1 MAAHMSGFAGRI
13 LLFEWAF
20 VCLGTAASTAQTP
33 SFDCAHARLPD
44 EVAICQTQELARLD
58 SVVAAAYSYL
68 KSSRGR
74 PFADQIGIPFWRA
87 RQACQY
93 NTDCIRQRQT
103 EEISA
108 FRAAGVPISPFD
120 SSPSQ
125 QPVDS
130 QYDAA
135 TELRQCVNSKDPNE
149 RIDHCSRII
158 GQSRGVAALTT
169 AHNTRGLAL
178 MEVGRFV
185 EAVQDFTFVIRYEP
199 RVAGFYDNR
208 QNAYR
213 RSGQFDLALLDANM
227 AIQLAPGYSFVYRG
241 RANVYN
247 DMGNF
252 DLAIGDYNK
261 AIELA
266 PQDGGLFIERGKIYR
281 GRANFDQAIA
291 DFSHALQLDQKWDV
305 AYRER
310 GLTYQQAEQPAKALA
325 DLDVYNRLEPGDPT
339 VILAIQAVSSSPV
352 VNVPGPSTPKQ
363 EEPKAP
369 TRPISSGTGFYI
381 ATDGSVLT
389 NAHVVKSCSEIAV
402 SAKAGEF
409 STATVLATDIAN
421 DLALLRTNE
430 RPEKIAALRLM
441 PRLGE
446 SVEAFGYPLADI
458 LATSG
463 NFSLGNISALSGLG
477 DDSRYLQISVPVQPG
492 NSGGPLLDQHGNL
505 VGVVSAKL
513 NALNVMLQKEGDIP
527 QNVNFAIKASVAATF
542 LQSNNFKF
550 TSGDSLQTMEPADLA
565 DLAKAL
571 SVFVIC
577 R

>member
-1 MAAHMSGFAGRI
+1 
-13 LLFEWAF
+13 
-20 VCLGTAASTAQTP
+20 
-33 SFDCAHARLPD
+33 
-44 EVAICQTQELARLD
+44 
-58 SVVAAAYSYL
+58 
-68 KSSRGR
+68 
-74 PFADQIGIPFWRA
+74 
-87 RQACQY
+87 
-93 NTDCIRQRQT
+93 
-103 EEISA
+103 
-108 FRAAGVPISPFD
+108 
-120 SSPSQ
+120 
-125 QPVDS
+125 
-130 QYDAA
+130 
-135 TELRQCVNSKDPNE
+135 VNSKDPNE
-149 RIDHCSRII
+149 KIDHCSRVI
-158 GQSRGVAALTT
+158 GQSRGIAALTT

-178 MEVGRFV
+178 MAIGRFV
-185 EAVQDFTFVIRYEP
+185 EAAQDFTFVIRYEP

-213 RSGQFDLALLDANM
+213 RSGQLDLALLDASM
-227 AIQLAPGYSFVYRG
+227 AIHLAPSYSFVYRG

-247 DMGNF
+247 DMGKF

-266 PQDGGLFIERGKIYR
+266 PQDGGLFIERGKIHR
-281 GRANFDQAIA
+281 GQANFDQAIF
-291 DFSHALQLDQKWDV
+291 DFSHALELDQKWDA

-310 GLTYQQAEQPAKALA
+310 GLTYQQLEQPAKALA
-325 DLDVYNRLEPGDPT
+325 DLEVYNKLEPGDPT
-339 VILAIQAVSSSPV
+339 VILALQAVSSSPV

-369 TRPISSGTGFYI
+369 TRPVSSGTGFYI

-389 NAHVVKSCSEIAV
+389 NAHVVKGCSEIAV

-409 STATVLATDIAN
+409 SSATVLATDTAN
-421 DLALLRTNE
+421 DLVLLKTNE
-430 RPEKIAALRLM
+430 RPEKVAALRQT

-505 VGVVSAKL
+505 VGGVSAKL
-513 NALNVMLQKEGDIP
+513 NALNVMLQKEGDMP

-542 LQSNNFKF
+542 LQSNNVKF
-550 TSGDSLQTMEPADLA
+550 ASGESVQTMEPPDLA
-565 DLAKAL
+565 DLARAL

>member
-1 MAAHMSGFAGRI
+1 MGGFGGRI
-13 LLFEWAF
+13 LLFEWAL
-20 VCLGTAASTAQTP
+20 VCLGTTASTAQTP
-33 SFDCAHARLPD
+33 SFDCARARLPD

-58 SVVAAAYSYL
+58 GVVAAAYSYL
-68 KSSRGR
+68 KSTRGR
-74 PFADQIGIPFWRA
+74 SFADQIGIPFWRA

-93 NTDCIRQRQT
+93 DVDCIRARQM
-103 EEISA
+103 EEIAA
-108 FRAAGVPISPFD
+108 FRAEGVPISPFD

-125 QPVDS
+125 QPFVS

-135 TELRQCVNSKDPNE
+135 TELRQCVNAKDPNE
-149 RIDHCSRII
+149 KIDHCSRVI
-158 GQSRGVAALTT
+158 GQSRSIGALTT

-178 MEVGRFV
+178 MEIGRFA
-185 EAVQDFTFVIRYEP
+185 EAAQDFTFVIRYEP

-227 AIQLAPGYSFVYRG
+227 AIQLAPAYSFVYRG

-247 DMGNF
+247 DMRKP

-266 PQDGGLFIERGKIYR
+266 PQDGGLFIDRGKIYR
-281 GRANFDQAIA
+281 GQANFDQAIA
-291 DFSHALQLDQKWDV
+291 DFSHAIELDQKWT
-305 AYRER
+305 AAFRER
-310 GLTYQQAEQPAKALA
+310 GLTYKQLGQSAKALA
-325 DLDVYNRLEPGDPT
+325 DLDVYNKLAPGDPT
-339 VILAIQAVSSSPV
+339 VILALQDVSPSRA
-352 VNVPGPSTPKQ
+352 VNVPAPSTPKQ

-369 TRPISSGTGFYI
+369 TKPVSSGTGFYI
-381 ATDGSVLT
+381 TTEGSVIT
-389 NAHVVKSCSEIAV
+389 NAHVVKGCSEIAV

-409 STATVLATDIAN
+409 SIATVLATDTAN
-421 DLALLRTNE
+421 DLALLKTNA
-430 RPEKIAALRLM
+430 RPEKVAALRLM

-458 LATSG
+458 LARSG

-505 VGVVSAKL
+505 VGIVSAKL

-527 QNVNFAIKASVAATF
+527 QNVNFALKASVAATF
-542 LQSNNFKF
+542 LQSNNVKF
-550 TSGDSLQTMEPADLA
+550 AAGESLQSMESPDLA
-565 DLAKAL
+565 DLARAL